1 MNTIIDDMSVLKPW
15 FDDPATEGA
24 ATMCMF
30 YASMAAHFRESK
42 KPNLVAQAA
51 ALLRDASE
59 RTKIPHSVIVRY
71 SKGVEA
77 LQVLARNEH
86 AKNAAGGK
94 HGE

>member
-15 FDDPATEGA
+15 FDDPATEEA

-30 YASMAAHFRESK
+30 YASMAVHLRESK

-51 ALLRDASE
+51 ALLLDTSE
-59 RTKIPHSVIVRY
+59 HTKIPHSVIVRY
-71 SKGVEA
+71 SKGLEA
-77 LQVLARNEH
+77 LYVLARKERT
-86 AKNAAGGK
+86 KNAAGGK